1 MQTVVAANKTNVIG
15 IQPKLIFLHDYSLRC
30 THGHSGAA
38 NTFCAH
44 ATLGTARLAQVTWLN
59 ATKPTKHALAALIVA
74 PSTSGLYMVKHH
86 VTKLVL
92 SAGEAYH
99 RTHPAARLSARS
111 ATQFDL
117 ECFFIVCILPPV
129 KNGSGK

>member
-1 MQTVVAANKTNVIG
+1 LQAVVAANKTNVIG

-30 THGHSGAA
+30 THGHSRAA
-38 NTFCAH
+38 NSFRAH
-44 ATLGTARLAQVTWLN
+44 ATLGAARLAQVTRLN
-59 ATKPTKHALAALIVA
+59 ATKATKHALAALIVA
-74 PSTSGLYMVKHH
+74 PSTPRLYMVTHH

-99 RTHPAARLSARS
+99 RSHPAARLGARS

-117 ECFFIVCILPPV
+117 EFFFIVCILPPV
-129 KNGSGK
+129 KIGVIY